1 MRVAVRCDPMRC
13 AFGSRVLGSVLALGS
28 ALLVGCAG
36 YQPMP
41 DESGHLHV
49 ECQDNE
55 AICESTAWK
64 ACDGKYRV
72 LERTRAPWGPSFEK
86 PELGR
91 DRASFTMDVQ
101 CEW

>member
-1 MRVAVRCDPMRC
+1 VI
-13 AFGSRVLGSVLALGS
+13 SRIRHLAIG
-28 ALLVGCAG
+28 ALVSLTGAGLNGCVG

-55 AICESTAWK
+55 VICESTAWK
-64 ACDGKYRV
+64 ACDGGYRV
-72 LERTRAPWGPSFEK
+72 LERTRIPWGPSFEK
-86 PELGR
+86 PEPGR

>member
-1 MRVAVRCDPMRC
+1 MLRQN
-13 AFGSRVLGSVLALGS
+13 LALS
-28 ALLVGCAG
+28 ALILLTGLLLSGCAG

-55 AICESTAWK
+55 TICESTAWQ
-64 ACDGKYRV
+64 ACGGDYRV
-72 LERTRAPWGPSFEK
+72 LERVRTPWGPSFEK

-101 CEW
+101 CER

>member
-1 MRVAVRCDPMRC
+1 MTVRPRHLTLG
-13 AFGSRVLGSVLALGS
+13 ALVSLTSLVLS
-28 ALLVGCAG
+28 GCAG

-55 AICESTAWK
+55 AICETTAWN
-64 ACDGKYRV
+64 ACDGEYRV

-86 PELGR
+86 TQPGR

-101 CEW
+101 CER